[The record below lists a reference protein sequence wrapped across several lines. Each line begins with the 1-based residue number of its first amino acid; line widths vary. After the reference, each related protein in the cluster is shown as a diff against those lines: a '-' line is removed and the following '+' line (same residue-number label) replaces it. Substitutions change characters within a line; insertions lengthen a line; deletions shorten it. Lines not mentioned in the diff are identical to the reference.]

1 MNLRYNKSIKKYQ
14 LEGSENST
22 HVIYDLNVDD
32 EESFLADV
40 EMGVIDLN
48 KVKYEKIYFDEDDD
62 NEGAEDSTQVFYEV
76 DYDNCISVDIDE
88 DDLDVKMLAE
98 ILLQELDYS
107 EEENLYFY
115 KPHFDKYLEK
125 MLRNIYERT
134 DKKVSFERWRV
145 LHGDVL

>member
-1 MNLRYNKSIKKYQ
+1 MMNLRYNKKLNKYQ

-32 EESFLADV
+32 EESFLADI
-40 EMGVIDLN
+40 EKGILDLN
-48 KVKYEKIYFDEDDD
+48 KVRYEKILFEDDED
-62 NEGAEDSTQVFYEV
+62 EGDEEGSTIFYEV
-76 DYDNCISVDIDE
+76 NYDDCIDIDIDE
-88 DDLDVKMLAE
+88 DDIDVKMLKE

-115 KPHFDKYLEK
+115 QPHFDKYLERVLK
-125 MLRNIYERT
+125 NIYEHT
-134 DKKVSFERWRV
+134 DKKESFKRWRV